1 MNHFLHARS
10 APTGP
15 VSIDCDACVRQ
26 DTDTCS
32 DCVVTFL
39 IGRQPSEA
47 VVIDVAEF
55 AALRRL
61 QTAGLVPEL
70 RHQVATR

>member
-1 MNHFLHARS
+1 MNHFVPART

-39 IGRQPSEA
+39 INRQPSEA
-47 VVIDVAEF
+47 VIIDVAEL

-70 RHQVATR
+70 RHQAVAR

>member
-1 MNHFLHARS
+1 MNPFRPAPS
-10 APTGP
+10 ALTGP

-39 IGRQPSEA
+39 ISRQPSEA

-70 RHQVATR
+70 RHQVAAR

>member
-1 MNHFLHARS
+1 M
-10 APTGP
+10 T
-15 VSIDCDACVRQ
+15 IDCGACTRLRTSSC
-26 DTDTCS
+26 D

-39 IGRQPSEA
+39 IERDPDEA

-61 QTAGLVPEL
+61 QSAGLVPDLLHDGPAIEGL
-70 RHQVATR
+70 ADHG

>member
-1 MNHFLHARS
+1 MNHVVPSHTTT
-10 APTGP
+10 TGP
-15 VSIDCDACVRQ
+15 LSIDCDACVRQ

-39 IGRQPSEA
+39 VSRQPSEA
-47 VVIDVAEF
+47 VIIDVAEF

-61 QTAGLVPEL
+61 QTAGLVPGL
-70 RHQVATR
+70 RHQAAVR